1 MKHTNPRHGTPNPR
15 HPKRTKSPRAR
26 PAKKRANHEG
36 TIFPRKDKTGE
47 VIGYRGSITVGWKD
61 GRQDRKYFSAK
72 IREEVRTLIQ
82 QASLDTKRGMLANSG
97 SLTLGAFLDGWL
109 QHKTRETRAT
119 TLASYQ
125 NVVNAHLKPILGKHR
140 LDKLQPVHVDQLHT
154 TMLEKGVSRR
164 TVQYAHVLLH
174 GALQHAVQ
182 RELLPRNVTSA
193 VRAPAMQRREMHG
206 WTPEEATRFLE
217 NTKCHR
223 LHAMFYLALTTGM
236 RRGELLGG
244 LRWADV
250 NLESARLRVRS
261 SLVEL
266 NNKLVFSE
274 PKTQASKRT
283 ITLASDAVQVLEMH
297 RERQNVERD
306 KEGSRWQD
314 HDLVFASESGT
325 PMNSGNLVRMFKR
338 LARAAGVPE
347 IRVHD
352 LRHTHASL
360 LALKG
365 VSPKVIADRL
375 GHTNVGF
382 TLQVYTHVFEE
393 QRAEAAITLEELT
406 TKAG

>member
-1 MKHTNPRHGTPNPR
+1 MKYTNPAPGTPNPHR
-15 HPKRTKSPRAR
+15 SRRTKSPRAR

-47 VIGYRGSITVGWKD
+47 IVGYRGSITVGWKD
-61 GRQDRKYFSAK
+61 GRQDRRYFSAK
-72 IREEVRTLIQ
+72 TRDEVRALIQ
-82 QASLDTKRGMLANSG
+82 QASLDAKRGMLANAG
-97 SLTLGAFLDGWL
+97 SLTFGAYLDAWL
-109 QHKTRETRAT
+109 EHKTRETRAT
-119 TLASYQ
+119 TVASYRGI
-125 NVVNAHLKPILGKHR
+125 VNAHLRPILGNHR
-140 LDKLQPVHVDQLHT
+140 LDKLQPVHVDHLHK

-164 TVQYAHVLLH
+164 TVQYAHVLMH

-182 RELLPRNVTSA
+182 RELLPRNVASA
-193 VRAPAMQRREMHG
+193 VRAPAMQRREMRV

-217 NTKCHR
+217 NIKRHR
-223 LHAMFYLALTTGM
+223 LYAMFYLALTTGM
-236 RRGELLGG
+236 RRGELLG

-250 NLESARLRVRS
+250 NLENARLRVRS

-283 ITLASDAVQVLEMH
+283 ITLAHDAVRVLEEH
-297 RERQNVERD
+297 HESQRLERERQ
-306 KEGSRWQD
+306 GSRWQD
-314 HDLVFASESGT
+314 HDLVFPSESGT

-347 IRVHD
+347 IRIHD

-360 LALKG
+360 LALNG

-393 QRAEAAITLEELT
+393 QRAVAALPLEELLR
-406 TKAG
+406 KAG